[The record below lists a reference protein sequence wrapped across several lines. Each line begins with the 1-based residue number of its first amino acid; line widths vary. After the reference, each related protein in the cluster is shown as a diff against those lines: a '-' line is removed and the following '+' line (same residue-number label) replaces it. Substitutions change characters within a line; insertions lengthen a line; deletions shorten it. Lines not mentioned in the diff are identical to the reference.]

1 MFLGPRPAVV
11 TPPPYTKTL
20 VKNRKTSFLWQVIQE
35 PVFLWLMQILKAKAA
50 AMGVVAACGIF
61 LAR

>member
-1 MFLGPRPAVV
+1 VV